1 MRGLVPATIPILV
14 LLLLTA
20 CSQPFNDP
28 VSLNFDN
35 TPLLKESD
43 VEPCF
48 ITWGVYDMV
57 IARDGSSCSVAPNRT
72 AEAYWGYH
80 LNAVKLL
87 EVSPG
92 KNCIRIEKIEVLPE
106 GNLAVDISI
115 THPYNHPC
123 YTGFDVRGII
133 MFPSSQYVYDDEW
146 RAKVGWEPY
155 FRWFYRYADS
165 GQGDA
170 ELINTDGYTGIFAR
184 DDNANMQW
192 GDYYLEE
199 GFPIFGYYEGVLAT
213 GDDLGN
219 INGYKNYY
227 SNETRHMFE
236 VNETVTRTFVIHPP
250 SEGNIEAAYAVYA
263 HWVEPSVLPVTDPAS
278 DFPPEANSPCPYT
291 FWVEQTGPID
301 LDAPGEVNAG
311 NIQWHMEFWDTV
323 PGAPGPETS
332 DGMICDLIDH
342 TAHYSFDEAFDVCPD
357 CYQVHWFG
365 TMYGHVPDLL
375 PASLPFLFEL
385 NVDHPDSSRNL
396 TTEWSI
402 VLIDIEPLDGE
413 W

>member
-1 MRGLVPATIPILV
+1 MKAQNFLTLVFLLILP
-14 LLLLTA
+14 A
-20 CSQPFNDP
+20 CSQGISDA
-28 VSLNFDN
+28 VSPDLEQDVSF
-35 TPLLKESD
+35 KESNS
-43 VEPCF
+43 EPNY

-57 IARDGSSCSVAPNRT
+57 IARDGSSWSIAPNRT

-133 MFPSSQYVYDDEW
+133 MFPSSRYYYDNDLREK
-146 RAKVGWEPY
+146 AGMEPY
-155 FRWFYRYADS
+155 ARWFHRYADS
-165 GQGDA
+165 ILGDA
-170 ELINTDGYTGIFAR
+170 ELANPDGYTGIFSTEYVYE
-184 DDNANMQW
+184 W

-199 GFPIFGYYEGVLAT
+199 GFPIFDYYQGVLAT
-213 GDDLGN
+213 GEELGN
-219 INGYKNYY
+219 INGYKHYY
-227 SNETRHMFE
+227 SNENRRMFE

-250 SEGNIEAAYAVYA
+250 SEGDVEASYAVYA
-263 HWVEPSVLPVTDPAS
+263 HWVEPSVLPVTDPAT
-278 DFPPEANSPCPYT
+278 DFPPEANSPGPYL

-301 LDAPGEVNAG
+301 LDAPEEANAR

-332 DGMICDLIDH
+332 DGMFLDLLDH
-342 TAHYSFDEAFDVCPD
+342 GAHYDFSEAFDVCAN
-357 CYQVHWFG
+357 CYQIPEFRSGYVRL
-365 TMYGHVPDLL
+365 PDLL
-375 PASLPFLFEL
+375 PGTLPFLFKL
-385 NVDHPDSSRNL
+385 SIDHPNSKRNL
-396 TTEWSI
+396 MTEWDI
-402 VLIDIEPLDGE
+402 VWIDIEPLDGE